1 MANLN
6 QVELEELKDQYR
18 ELMRQYGGTNLAG
31 QQTPDGTYGYY
42 TPDFSYGSYK
52 IPYQDPTYSS
62 GYEYAR
68 TIAGGMPF
76 EDVVAPGMS
85 FSPDQPMGYTQADLR
100 RKEIYGDFD
109 GVMPVAPTKGTPV
122 EASYETME
130 YAPVGTPAPEPYVV
144 STPLTSTTEPRSLLD
159 INTIDPSV
167 SGRPDYDPYLAA
179 LEAAAQTQRDVAIN
193 PNPYNQLTGN
203 DYSGLFLLD
212 ENLANLEEIADKIDM
227 DKVAKIDIEKI
238 DIPESVSLFSDILNE
253 PVSAE
258 PVSTPYRPDGMSNKF
273 AEQLVDKGVDLTD
286 PSSYMYMD
294 LRGGTG
300 PSPGIGEILK
310 MMPKPIQPTPVI
322 PETLLMPQ
330 VSTPI
335 NFFSDAS
342 SPLGATQEAG
352 NYLTLDQINSGKV
365 NINYQPVPESERVV
379 GTKSQTKG
387 GVLQYKIE
395 TMADGSKR
403 ITNKD
408 GSVTIEPAPLPVS
421 QTPAFVQPNI
431 DEIVRPISR
440 QNKFSTQ
447 PPGLFQLA

>member
-100 RKEIYGDFD
+100 KKEIYGDFN
-109 GVMPVAPTKGTPV
+109 GVMPTAPTKGTPV
-122 EASYETME
+122 EASYETMPD
-130 YAPVGTPAPEPYVV
+130 APVGTPAPERYVPGQ
-144 STPLTSTTEPRSLLD
+144 TPFPGIPDFLKDLDFSNLPGVQEPSEPQFGSSAPAGFIPPPPGSFNTMAFVDYYNPTTGETWSAPSGGWTAPEGWVIGRPDGGLKLTFDEV
-159 INTIDPSV
+159 DPSV

-203 DYSGLFLLD
+203 DYSGLFKLD
-212 ENLANLEEIADKIDM
+212 ENLTNFEEIADKIDM
-227 DKVAKIDIEKI
+227 GEVAKIDIEKI
-238 DIPESVSLFSDILNE
+238 DIPESVSLFSDIFKE

-258 PVSTPYRPDGMSNKF
+258 PT
-273 AEQLVDKGVDLTD
+273 L
-286 PSSYMYMD
+286 PSIFD
-294 LRGGTG
+294 
-300 PSPGIGEILK
+300 
-310 MMPKPIQPTPVI
+310 QPTAPVMPTMFMEPMVQPIVPQPI
-322 PETLLMPQ
+322 PPM
-330 VSTPI
+330 
-335 NFFSDAS
+335 N
-342 SPLGATQEAG
+342 
-352 NYLTLDQINSGKV
+352 LTRLSN
-365 NINYQPVPESERVV
+365 
-379 GTKSQTKG
+379 
-387 GVLQYKIE
+387 
-395 TMADGSKR
+395 
-403 ITNKD
+403 
-408 GSVTIEPAPLPVS
+408 LPVS
-421 QTPAFVQPNI
+421 NFVQPSVE
-431 DEIVRPISR
+431 EIVSPIR
-440 QNKFSTQ
+440 IGRTL
-447 PPGLFQLA
+447 PPTPRGLFSL

>member
-130 YAPVGTPAPEPYVV
+130 YAPVGTPAPEPYVPGQ
-144 STPLTSTTEPRSLLD
+144 TPFPGIPDFLKDLDFSNLPGVQEPSEPQFGSSAPAGFIPPPPGSFNTMAFVDYYNPTTGETWSA
-159 INTIDPSV
+159 PSGGWTAPEGWV
-167 SGRPDYDPYLAA
+167 IGRPD
-179 LEAAAQTQRDVAIN
+179 
-193 PNPYNQLTGN
+193 G
-203 DYSGLFLLD
+203 GLKFTFD
-212 ENLANLEEIADKIDM
+212 ESTSNSSEPSPKEDFFKVDQNLFNFEEIADKIDM

-253 PVSAE
+253 PVSTE
-258 PVSTPYRPDGMSNKF
+258 PVIPKPVLPSIFEPAVPEMPTKPIQTLPQNIFANIPKPQPMPVIPNIPNIPKLPIVPQPVMPQPIMPTSTPRVSTP
-273 AEQLVDKGVDLTD
+273 LI
-286 PSSYMYMD
+286 PS
-294 LRGGTG
+294 
-300 PSPGIGEILK
+300 
-310 MMPKPIQPTPVI
+310 
-322 PETLLMPQ
+322 
-330 VSTPI
+330 
-335 NFFSDAS
+335 
-342 SPLGATQEAG
+342 
-352 NYLTLDQINSGKV
+352 
-365 NINYQPVPESERVV
+365 
-379 GTKSQTKG
+379 
-387 GVLQYKIE
+387 
-395 TMADGSKR
+395 
-403 ITNKD
+403 
-408 GSVTIEPAPLPVS
+408 
-421 QTPAFVQPNI
+421 FVQPNI
-431 DEIVRPISR
+431 EEIVRPIAVGK
-440 QNKFSTQ
+440 QGLPQ
-447 PPGLFQLA
+447 YGLFNLV

>member
-1 MANLN
+1 MGLFNKLRKGMKK
-6 QVELEELKDQYR
+6 QVAQE
-18 ELMRQYGGTNLAG
+18 
-31 QQTPDGTYGYY
+31 PV
-42 TPDFSYGSYK
+42 
-52 IPYQDPTYSS
+52 
-62 GYEYAR
+62 
-68 TIAGGMPF
+68 PF
-76 EDVVAPGMS
+76 RPKGMS
-85 FSPDQPMGYTQADLR
+85 D
-100 RKEIYGDFD
+100 
-109 GVMPVAPTKGTPV
+109 
-122 EASYETME
+122 
-130 YAPVGTPAPEPYVV
+130 
-144 STPLTSTTEPRSLLD
+144 
-159 INTIDPSV
+159 
-167 SGRPDYDPYLAA
+167 
-179 LEAAAQTQRDVAIN
+179 
-193 PNPYNQLTGN
+193 
-203 DYSGLFLLD
+203 
-212 ENLANLEEIADKIDM
+212 
-227 DKVAKIDIEKI
+227 
-238 DIPESVSLFSDILNE
+238 
-253 PVSAE
+253 
-258 PVSTPYRPDGMSNKF
+258 KF
-273 AEQLVDKGVDLTD
+273 AEQLADKGVDLTD

-335 NFFSDAS
+335 NNSLVNANSSPIKFDESTGNINFFSNAS
-342 SPLGATQEAG
+342 SAFDAMGEAS
-352 NYLTLDQINSGKV
+352 NYLTPDQINSGKV

-379 GTKSQTKG
+379 GTKSQTKD

-440 QNKFSTQ
+440 KNEFLTQ